1 MDGTKSVAVKE
12 IEGKEESVVEEE
24 ELALISLI
32 LFSLYRL
39 ALLALILYKSK
50 RQLEFLML
58 LMRYA

>member
-1 MDGTKSVAVKE
+1 MDGTKSVVVKE

>member
-1 MDGTKSVAVKE
+1 MDGTKSVVVKE

-39 ALLALILYKSK
+39 ALLALILYRSK